1 MRGTQKS
8 GKRRISGKTG
18 KSTTADAII
27 ACFNG
32 ECIYSLLKTINN
44 LKQHQ
49 IDWGYQ
55 ELFLPF
61 GAEPH
66 VAAPI
71 KTGSKTGLPDQLI
84 D

>member
-27 ACFNG
+27 VCFNG

-49 IDWGYQ
+49 IDWGY
-55 ELFLPF
+55 
-61 GAEPH
+61 
-66 VAAPI
+66 
-71 KTGSKTGLPDQLI
+71 
-84 D
+84 